1 MKKQPL
7 RRLFGFI
14 AIGGL
19 GFLVE
24 AAIIT
29 WAGASPWAVP
39 ALMARVV
46 SFPCAVLLTWWLNRT
61 YNFRSTANP
70 LAEGGRY
77 MVTQVAGAVANLGVF
92 ALGVRLFPLLD
103 QWPVVAL
110 GVGAC
115 AGLAVNFALS
125 YAFVFN
131 KRKLPDGTS
140 P

>member
-1 MKKQPL
+1 MKPL
-7 RRLFGFI
+7 PWRQLGAFI
-14 AIGGL
+14 SIGGL

-29 WAGASPWAVP
+29 GAGASPWAVP
-39 ALMARVV
+39 ALMARVF
-46 SFPCAVLLTWWLNRT
+46 SFPCAVALTWWLNRT
-61 YNFRSTANP
+61 YNFRSISNP

-125 YAFVFN
+125 YAVVFN
-131 KRKLPDGTS
+131 KRNLSDET
-140 P
+140 

>member
-1 MKKQPL
+1 MKPL
-7 RRLFGFI
+7 YWRRLAGFI
-14 AIGGL
+14 AIGGV

-29 WAGASPWAVP
+29 LAGASPWAVS
-39 ALMARVV
+39 ALTARLV
-46 SFPCAVLLTWWLNRT
+46 SFPFAVALTWWLNRT

-115 AGLAVNFALS
+115 AGLSVNFALS

-131 KRKLPDGTS
+131 KRKFPDGPS
-140 P
+140 S